1 MSKAEA
7 SVSKFYNSIG
17 WKTEDGI
24 TEDARRFEDLRE
36 FSSDY
41 VSKCRQR
48 VSNFIPEKGDF
59 ILDMASGP
67 IQYIEYLE
75 YSKNF
80 NKRYCVDLSSKA
92 LEMAKEKIGDHG
104 VFLHGSFFEIPL
116 SENFF
121 DCTISLHTIYHIDKS
136 QQEEA
141 VRKLIFVTKPDSNII
156 IVYSNPNS
164 IFQSLPF
171 RIIPFI
177 HRKTKNFINLFIKNE
192 INSSIENEGFYFQ
205 PHSLK
210 WWSRFNDVADVKIYP
225 WRSFNTDFQKK
236 YIPNNKFGK
245 KILQILFNLENRF
258 PKFFV
263 KNLQYPMIVLTKKV
277 N

>member
-1 MSKAEA
+1 
-7 SVSKFYNSIG
+7 
-17 WKTEDGI
+17 
-24 TEDARRFEDLRE
+24 
-36 FSSDY
+36 
-41 VSKCRQR
+41 
-48 VSNFIPEKGDF
+48 
-59 ILDMASGP
+59 MASGP
-67 IQYIEYLE
+67 IQYLEYLE

-80 NKRYCVDLSSKA
+80 KKRYCVDLSSKA

-121 DCTISLHTIYHIDKS
+121 DCSISLHTIYHIDKS

-141 VRKLIFVTKPDSNII
+141 VRKLIFVTKPNSNII

-177 HRKTKNFINLFIKNE
+177 HRKAKNFINLFIKNG
-192 INSSIENEGFYFQ
+192 INPSIETEGFYFQ

-210 WWSRFNDVADVKIYP
+210 WWSRFNDVADVTIYP

-245 KILQILFNLENRF
+245 KILDILFILENRF
-258 PKFFV
+258 PNFFV
-263 KNLQYPMIVLTKKV
+263 KNLQYPMIVLTKKSKQHQR